1 MATAEFAVAVPAIVM
16 VLVLGISALV
26 TLTDQVKCV
35 DAARATARLLAR
47 GDSQAAAVAQGRL
60 LAPGGASIE
69 VGGSGAVVSVR
80 VVGRPVPPL
89 AWLGSKAAPRGAAVA
104 VREDALR
111 EDTGP

>member
-60 LAPGGASIE
+60 LAPRGASIE
-69 VGGSGAVVSVR
+69 VGGSGEVVSVR
-80 VVGRPVPPL
+80 VVGRPTRPL
-89 AWLGSKAAPRGAAVA
+89 AWLGPKAAPRGAAAGARTSVW
-104 VREDALR
+104 R
-111 EDTGP
+111 